1 MVLVTGY
8 PNMSVSYRS
17 FQQRVDLLIV
27 KPWNDQ
33 ELRNQTR
40 RLLRDRGWQPEG
52 DGDSFGGDL

>member
-8 PNMSVSYRS
+8 PNMAVSYRG

-40 RLLRDRGWQPEG
+40 RLLEERGWNP
-52 DGDSFGGDL
+52 DGGPDPLGGAA